1 MRSTF
6 LLLLTGLGL
15 SQGACAR
22 AEPPPNVAEASSAFR
37 VPAPQDFMFGP
48 GDTLEIKVW
57 RAPEMDAQVTVA
69 PDGTLSLPLVGRLYV
84 SGMTWTELVENLEAR
99 LAEYYV
105 NPSVSVNLLEVSSQK
120 VLVLGEVRSPAVL
133 QIESELTIL
142 EALVRTGGIHPDA
155 RTDNVLLV
163 RGGLDT
169 PELVLV
175 NVDAIYGR
183 GDFSQLVLLQRG
195 DIVVVPARTIV
206 DVERFFRRIQGM
218 LAPFVA
224 GSAVYRNA
232 VSGGAQGTSFIL
244 ND

>member
-1 MRSTF
+1 MRTVG
-6 LLLLTGLGL
+6 LLLLTCLG
-15 SQGACAR
+15 GACAR
-22 AEPPPNVAEASSAFR
+22 PEPPPNVADAGAAFK
-37 VPAPQDFMFGP
+37 VPAPEDIMFGP
-48 GDTLEIKVW
+48 GDVLDLRVW
-57 RAPEMDAQVTVA
+57 RAPEMDTTLTIA
-69 PDGTLSLPLVGRLYV
+69 PDGTVSLPLLGRLYV
-84 SGMTWTELVENLEAR
+84 SGMTWTELVETLEGR

-105 NPSVSVNLLEVSSQK
+105 NPQVSVNPVEVSSQK
-120 VLVLGEVRSPAVL
+120 VLILGEVRSPAVL
-133 QIESELTIL
+133 QVEGELSIL

-163 RGGLDT
+163 RGGLDE
-169 PELVLV
+169 PQLVLV
-175 NVDAIYGR
+175 NVDAIYQR
-183 GDFSQLVLLQRG
+183 GDFTQMVMLQRG
-195 DIVVVPARTIV
+195 DIVVVPTRTIT